1 MNARPSPD
9 VLVAHLSGEAVL
21 LNLAT
26 KDYHRLNETGAF
38 IWQRLETGATAAEV
52 VTALREAFLVDA
64 AEADRKVNVF
74 FEELA
79 RRKLIQEEHSTAG

>member
-26 KDYHRLNETGAF
+26 KEYHRLNETGAL
-38 IWQRLETGATAAEV
+38 IWQRLERGATAAEV
-52 VTALREAFLVDA
+52 VTELCETFHVDA
-64 AEADRKVNVF
+64 TEADRRVGIF

-79 RRKLIQEEHSTAG
+79 GRKLIQEEHSTPG